1 MSAADSPVGRDRSPF
16 LIVPATLLV
25 LVVLIFP
32 IALLFRYSLN
42 KHDRIEFMI
51 EAFSLENYVRFFTDA
66 FYIDVLL
73 RTVEVAFLSTAIT
86 LVMALPVAYFI
97 ARAPARWKSALIM
110 AVVFPLFIGNAVRA
124 AGWMAVMGTG
134 GFFNRSLEG
143 LGIISEPIE
152 ILYTQTAVVIGIVA
166 VVLPFMIL
174 SIQSVLETIEV
185 SLEEAAQNLGATP
198 FTAFRKVVLPLAM
211 PGVIAGSILVFI
223 LCMNAYATPVLLGG
237 PRFHVMAPK
246 VYEQI
251 TEQANWPFGAA
262 LAFILMVATL
272 ALTIVSAWM
281 VQRRYAR

>member
-25 LVVLIFP
+25 LAVLIFP

-198 FTAFRKVVLPLAM
+198 FTAFRKVV
-211 PGVIAGSILVFI
+211 
-223 LCMNAYATPVLLGG
+223 
-237 PRFHVMAPK
+237 
-246 VYEQI
+246 
-251 TEQANWPFGAA
+251 
-262 LAFILMVATL
+262 
-272 ALTIVSAWM
+272 
-281 VQRRYAR
+281 